1 MKIQYTSDLHLEFP
15 ANEKFLLANP
25 LIPVGEILILAGD
38 IVPFRF
44 IERFSWFFDSISE
57 NFKTVY
63 WIAGNHEYYGED
75 ASEKEGEFHIAIREN
90 VFLVNN
96 FSLVLENTKLIF
108 STLWTRI
115 SPQQAYFI
123 KNGLNDFFQIRY
135 GEKLLTVENFNA
147 FFEENLKFI
156 QREVSENTSKKCIV
170 VTHHVPTYQHYPQEY
185 LNSNINEAFAV
196 DLDSFILDSKID
208 TWIYGHHHRN
218 VPPFQIGQTTL
229 VTNQLGYVQSKEHL
243 EFQRDCLISID

>member
-1 MKIQYTSDLHLEFP
+1 MKFQYASDLHLEFP
-15 ANEKFLLANP
+15 ANEKFLLDNP

-44 IERFSWFFDSISE
+44 IEKYAWFFDFISA

-75 ASEKEGEFHIAIREN
+75 AKEKQGKFYIPIRDN

-96 FSLVLENTKLIF
+96 FSVVHENTKLIF
-108 STLWTRI
+108 STLWTYI
-115 SPQQAYFI
+115 SPQKAYFI
-123 KNGLNDFFQIRY
+123 QNGLNDFFQIRY
-135 GEKLLTVENFNA
+135 GDKLLSVKIYKSFFKENI
-147 FFEENLKFI
+147 KFI
-156 QREVSENTSKKCIV
+156 SQEVSENTNENCIV

-196 DLDSFILDSKID
+196 DLDDFILNSKID

-218 VPPFQIGQTTL
+218 VSAFKLGQTTF

-243 EFQRDCLISID
+243 DFQRDCLLSIG